1 MRAMSNR
8 SKLRTGAL
16 LTALCAL
23 GIAAT
28 PATATEPGAKPG
40 WRLAIIPYPTNFIPG
55 AKSMSF
61 SKGPGYAV
69 VATNTGGAQT
79 EGVYTIT
86 DTLPSGVVPSPSQA
100 PYGEFGATGYGAG
113 GELSCEAVGQ
123 TLSCSTEEALY
134 PGQQARAY
142 FPLEVEAG
150 APESLIDHAVV
161 EGGGAEPASAAML
174 TAVSEEAA
182 SIGFLDEDKGAHGS
196 ATEADGSTSTLAGSH
211 PYQLTVGMNFDNNRE
226 GGTVW
231 VPGGG
236 ARDIVGEIPQGM
248 LVNPTSVP
256 RCEEADLENE
266 EVGCPEATQIGLV
279 SLNLGVFEE
288 RPNISIHPLY
298 NMTPI
303 PGVPAEFAFEAIGG
317 VYIHLLSKVRSGSD
331 YGLAAGGFNLP
342 AQVGILG
349 NEVSFWGDPSDSGHD
364 HVRGHCAQFGGSC
377 PLEEELD
384 TAGVSLPSSCTTE
397 PIETDLR
404 LTNWLG
410 EEVQASYP
418 STDANGNPVGVDG
431 CNQLKFEPELEARPT
446 TNLADSPTGLEFDIH
461 QPQEEAPSGRAT
473 ANLKNVKVTLPEG
486 MVINPSA
493 AAGLGACSEEE
504 LGADGTKPQN
514 CPESSKVASAEVKT
528 ALLNDPL
535 PGAVYLAKPYANR
548 FGSLLALYLVI
559 EDPVQGIVAKVPGKV
574 ELDQSTGRLTAIFTE
589 SPELPL
595 EDIRLHFYPGAR
607 ATLSTPSSCAT
618 YTTTSDL
625 TPWSTPEGAD
635 AHPTDT
641 FQTTVSPTGGACPGS
656 EAGAPNSPAFSAGT
670 VSPAAGAYSPF
681 VLHLSRADGT
691 QRLAGIDTTLPE
703 GLVGKLAGIPYCS
716 EADIAKARSREAP
729 NMGAAEIADPSCPAA
744 SEVGTIDNAAGSGPT
759 PFHVGGHL
767 YLAGPYKGGPLSM
780 VAIVPAVA
788 GPFDLG
794 DVVVRIAL
802 HVNPETTRIQA
813 VSDPLPQIIDGIP
826 LDLRSI
832 DASFDRPSF
841 TLNPTSCDPM
851 AIGGSS
857 LAATGQLAALS
868 VPFQVGGC
876 NALGFK
882 PKLNLHL
889 SNGKRR
895 AFPALKATYTPR
907 SGDANLKDLVLS
919 LPHSEFVE
927 QAHFNTI
934 CTRVQFAAGG
944 GNGEQ
949 CPAGSIYGEARIY
962 TPLLEAPLEGP
973 VYLRSSTH
981 KLPDAVFAANGQ
993 IDAAIVAHIDS
1004 VKGHLRASIEEA
1016 PDVPVTKAIVSMRG
1030 GKKGLFV
1037 NSASLCAK
1045 RKPKASLSAEAH
1057 NAKTS
1062 DQQPVVRAKCGGK
1075 GKRHHKRG
1083 HHRHRG

>member
-1 MRAMSNR
+1 MS
-8 SKLRTGAL
+8 KALRIAAL
-16 LTALCAL
+16 LAALCAL
-23 GIAAT
+23 LGTASQASAA
-28 PATATEPGAKPG
+28 EPVAKPG
-40 WRLAIIPYPTNFIPG
+40 WRVTIIPYPTNFAPG
-55 AKSMSF
+55 AKSSDANH
-61 SKGPGYAV
+61 GPGYVV
-69 VATNTGGAQT
+69 VATNVGGAPT
-79 EGVYTIT
+79 SGEFKIADV
-86 DTLPSGVVPSPSQA
+86 LPSGLVPSPAQA
-100 PYGEFGATGYGAG
+100 PFGVYGA
-113 GELSCEAVGQ
+113 EYESHSLSCEVSGQ
-123 TLSCSTEEALY
+123 TVACSGTEPLY
-134 PGQQARAY
+134 PGQQAQAAV
-142 FPLEVEAG
+142 PVEVEAG
-150 APESLIDHAVV
+150 APASVLDHAVV
-161 EGGGAEPASAAML
+161 EGGGAEPASASMP
-174 TAVSEEAA
+174 TTVSSEAA
-182 SIGFLDEDKGAHGS
+182 PIGFLAEDSGAQGS
-196 ATEADGSTSTLAGSH
+196 ATAADGSTATLAGSH
-211 PYQLTVGMNFDNNRE
+211 PYQLTVGMDFSFNPPAPSESGQVDR
-226 GGTVW
+226 

-236 ARDIVGEIPQGM
+236 VRNITGEIPQGM
-248 LVNPTSVP
+248 IVDPNSTPK
-256 RCEEADLENE
+256 CKEADLEIE
-266 EVGCPEATQIGLV
+266 EVGCADATQIGAVSV
-279 SLNLGVFEE
+279 SLSLFGE
-288 RPNISIHPLY
+288 RPTLALLPLY
-298 NMTPI
+298 NMDPP
-303 PGVPAEFAFEAIGG
+303 PGTPAEFAFQVFGG
-317 VYIHLLSKVRSGSD
+317 VFIHVLARVRSDGD
-331 YGLAAGGFNLP
+331 YGLSAGALNIP
-342 AQVGILG
+342 AQVGIFG
-349 NEVSFWGDPSDSGHD
+349 NEVTFWGDPSDSGHD
-364 HVRGHCAQFGGSC
+364 HVRGECARFGGSC
-377 PLEEELD
+377 PSEALH
-384 TAGVSLPSSCTTE
+384 TAGVSLPSSCTSE
-397 PIETDLR
+397 PIQTLVKI
-404 LTNWLG
+404 TNWIG
-410 EEVQASYP
+410 KGAEASYG
-418 STDANGNPVGVDG
+418 SADANGNPVGVDG
-431 CNQLKFEPELEARPT
+431 CNQLRFEPELEARPT

-461 QPQEEAPSGRAT
+461 QPQEESPSGRAT

-504 LGADGTKPQN
+504 LGSDGTKPQN

-528 ALLNDPL
+528 PLLNDPL
-535 PGAVYLAKPYANR
+535 PGAVYLAKPYSNR

-559 EDPVQGIVAKVPGKV
+559 EDPKQGIVAKVPGKV
-574 ELDQSTGRLTAIFTE
+574 ELDPSTGQLTAIFTE

-607 ATLSTPSSCAT
+607 ATLTTPQACAT

-716 EADIAKARSREAP
+716 EAGIAKAKSREAP

-759 PFHVGGHL
+759 PFHVQGHL

-857 LAATGQLAALS
+857 LAASGQVAALS

-882 PKLNLHL
+882 PKLGLHL

-895 AFPALKATYTPR
+895 AFPALKAVYTPKP
-907 SGDANLKDLVLS
+907 GDANLRNLVLT
-919 LPHSEFVE
+919 LPHTEFVE

-949 CPAGSIYGEARIY
+949 CPPGSIYGAARIY

-1004 VKGHLRASIEEA
+1004 VKGHLRATIEEA

-1037 NSASLCAK
+1037 NSAPLCAK
-1045 RKPKASLSAEAH
+1045 RKRKAGLSAEAH

-1062 DQQPVVRAKCGGK
+1062 DQKPVVRAKCGGK
-1075 GKRHHKRG
+1075 KKRHHKRS
-1083 HHRHRG
+1083 HHRHKR

>member
-1 MRAMSNR
+1 MS
-8 SKLRTGAL
+8 KALRIATFLA
-16 LTALCAL
+16 ALCAL
-23 GIAAT
+23 GAVAT
-28 PATATEPGAKPG
+28 PAGATETGAKPG
-40 WRLAIIPYPTNFIPG
+40 WRLAVIPYPTNFIPG
-55 AKSMSF
+55 AKSARINQ
-61 SKGPGYAV
+61 GPGYAV
-69 VATNTGGAQT
+69 VATNTGAAPT
-79 EGVYTIT
+79 EGRYTIT
-86 DTLPSGVVPSPSQA
+86 DTLPAGVAPSPSQA
-100 PYGEFGATGYGAG
+100 PFGGFGAEFGR

-123 TLSCSTEEALY
+123 TVSCSTEEALY
-134 PGQQARAY
+134 PGQQATAD

-161 EGGGAEPASAAML
+161 EGGGAEPASAAMP
-174 TAVSEEAA
+174 TTVSEEAA
-182 SIGFLDEDKGAHGS
+182 PLGFLDEDKGARGS

-211 PYQLTVGMNFDNNRE
+211 PYQLTVGMNISNNLE

-231 VPGGG
+231 PPGGG
-236 ARDIVGEIPQGM
+236 PRDLVGEIPQGM

-256 RCEEADLENE
+256 RCKEAEFE
-266 EVGCPEATQIGLV
+266 SETGSCPRRSQIGLISV
-279 SLNLGVFEE
+279 DLGVIDE
-288 RPNISIHPLY
+288 RPSIAIHALY
-298 NMTPI
+298 NMTPP
-303 PGVPAEFAFEAIGG
+303 PGVPAEFAFEVFGG
-317 VYIHLLSKVRSGSD
+317 IYIHLLAHVRSDGD
-331 YGLAAGGFNLP
+331 YGLAAGAFNLP
-342 AQVGILG
+342 AQLGVLG

-364 HVRGHCAQFGGSC
+364 HVRAECTEYAGNC
-377 PLEEELD
+377 PLGEELD
-384 TAGVSLPSSCTTE
+384 IAGVTLPSSCTPE
-397 PIETDLR
+397 PIDTLVK
-404 LTNWLG
+404 LTSWIG
-410 EEVQASYP
+410 EEARASYP

-431 CNQLKFEPELEARPT
+431 CNQLRFEPELEARPT

-461 QPQEEAPSGRAT
+461 QPQEESYEGRAT

-504 LGADGTKPQN
+504 LGADGTKPQS
-514 CPESSKVASAEVKT
+514 CPDASKVASAEVKT

-535 PGAVYLAKPYANR
+535 PGALYLAKPYSNR

-574 ELDQSTGRLTAIFTE
+574 ELDQSTGQLTAIFKE

-607 ATLSTPSSCAT
+607 AALTTPSTCGT

-656 EAGAPNSPAFSAGT
+656 EAGAPNAPAFSAGT

-729 NMGAAEIADPSCPAA
+729 NQGAAEIADPSCPAA

-767 YLAGPYKGGPLSM
+767 YLSGPYKGGPLSM

-851 AIGGSS
+851 AVGGTATTALGGSV
-857 LAATGQLAALS
+857 ALS
-868 VPFQVGGC
+868 SPFQVGGC

-895 AFPALKATYTPR
+895 AFPALKAVYTPKA
-907 SGDANLKDLVLS
+907 GDANLKDLVLT
-919 LPHSEFVE
+919 LPHTEFIE
-927 QAHFNTI
+927 QGHFNTI

-1004 VKGHLRASIEEA
+1004 VKGHLRATIEEA

-1030 GKKGLFV
+1030 GKKGLFI
-1037 NSASLCAK
+1037 NSTDLCAGHK
-1045 RKPKASLSAEAH
+1045 RKAGLSAEAH

-1062 DQQPVVRAKCGGK
+1062 DQKPVVRANKCGGK
-1075 GKRHHKRG
+1075 KKRHHKRA
-1083 HHRHRG
+1083 HHRHR